1 MVVQSRECAHF
12 RQDDILV
19 RPASG
24 SLALPVAIPG
34 EPNVC
39 QFHRLESSGQ
49 LWTGAPLRP
58 RPGHPHQITQV
69 SKLVN
74 YDIVQTK
81 SSKLRNYQIIK
92 SDLKIF
98 GYFKNVQYSRMV
110 FVMFPRDGYG
120 DSMVRTPGYE
130 PCTWFTET
138 GLLLE
143 SRIMKP
149 AFSSVAPFE
158 VLPNNGVQHNGDDD
172 LPTTKANGNTS
183 MYPPFPSLNGAVLS
197 TAPNSS
203 RSVDLE
209 YGDMVNMVFSFA
221 TSSSH
226 V

>member
-1 MVVQSRECAHF
+1 
-12 RQDDILV
+12 
-19 RPASG
+19 
-24 SLALPVAIPG
+24 
-34 EPNVC
+34 
-39 QFHRLESSGQ
+39 
-49 LWTGAPLRP
+49 
-58 RPGHPHQITQV
+58 
-69 SKLVN
+69 
-74 YDIVQTK
+74 
-81 SSKLRNYQIIK
+81 
-92 SDLKIF
+92 
-98 GYFKNVQYSRMV
+98 MV